1 MTKNLENIY
10 SLKQK
15 KKKKKPLENIPLP
28 GFFSLAV
35 AAFMFCVSPS
45 ALFIFPAD

>member
-10 SLKQK
+10 SLKR
-15 KKKKKPLENIPLP
+15 LENIPLP

-35 AAFMFCVSPS
+35 AAFMLCVSPS

>member
-15 KKKKKPLENIPLP
+15 KKNPLENIPLP

-35 AAFMFCVSPS
+35 AAFMLCVSPS